1 MKHLKKNYI
10 EWPYEIAL
18 ETYARCNAAC
28 TFCPYTTLDRIGQKM
43 PDEMIDRIIEEL
55 KGHPHPFIFA
65 PFKVNEPFLDKRLI
79 PICRKV
85 NDELPKAQL
94 RLFTNGAAL
103 TDRHIAEVADLKRV
117 VHLWVSLNSHR
128 PDEYERLMSIPFE
141 RTAANL
147 DRLHEAVVEGRFKHP
162 VRVSKVAVKGV
173 AAPDAWAFR
182 NYVAERWPRF
192 EAFIIRPDSWLGEV
206 PLGKRIVPNAPCSR
220 WYEMSIT
227 ATGKAALCCM
237 DGKADYS
244 PGDLN
249 EQTLF
254 EVYNNPA
261 LRTVRETMADRA
273 VLHPCA
279 TCSY

>member
-1 MKHLKKNYI
+1 MSHLRQHYL
-10 EWPYEIAL
+10 EWPYEISL
-18 ETYARCNAAC
+18 ETYTRCNAAC
-28 TFCPYTTLDRIGQKM
+28 TFCPYTTLDRIGTKM
-43 PDEMIDRIIEEL
+43 PDELIDRIIDEL
-55 KGHPHPFIFA
+55 KAHPLPFIFA

-85 NDELPKAQL
+85 NAELPNARL

-103 TDRHIAEVADLKRV
+103 TDKHIKGVAGLERV
-117 VHLWVSLNSHR
+117 LHLWISLNSHE
-128 PDEYERLMSIPFE
+128 PDEYERLMSMPFE

-147 DRLHEAVVEGRFKHP
+147 DRLHTAVADGKFPHP
-162 VRVSKVAVKGV
+162 VQVSKVAVNGIN
-173 AAPDAWAFR
+173 APDAVAFR
-182 NYVAERWPRF
+182 EYVETRWPLF
-192 EAFIIRPDSWLGEV
+192 KAFIIKPDGWLGDIPLASGPV
-206 PLGKRIVPNAPCSR
+206 PSAPCGR
-220 WYEMSIT
+220 WFEMSIT

-237 DGKADYS
+237 DGRADYS

-261 LRTVRETMADRA
+261 LRVVRETMADRA